1 MFALGILGIFQVLL
15 FPGILIKK
23 FIKLPKNFFFSLSSV
38 IGLSLITNFLFVFIL
53 TSLGIFVRWLVI
65 ILLLGELIAIVYLY
79 RNELSN
85 INLGISVLNFWNSLA
100 KSFHSL
106 IPVIDDQEKEII
118 KVVRYGFVLVSFV
131 IALIAIEWMSRFFR
145 YNLGEVFN
153 SWDAVVSW
161 NRWAVDWVSNQLP
174 LRTQDYPQLIPTNW
188 ALIYKLMGTSQ
199 IQFFAKAIMPLFPLL
214 ILLLLFGLG
223 VETKNPAFFLSVE
236 LVRMI
241 MKKFSVEF
249 LAAGYVD
256 FTLSFLVFLS
266 FVLLFLAFKEE
277 NLKAKI
283 NYIFLSLIFVSGS
296 VITKQPGF
304 YALLSVFLLS
314 VFFVLRNDLKIIFLQ
329 HRKQVVIFMI
339 LIGFIF
345 IPWYLYKGIQILS
358 GVEETHLFGALE
370 HTNQVHN
377 NRSLFANLIPGLKS
391 MGNYF
396 YIVLFLIPSLFFIE
410 KFWRIISVFVVIPY
424 IALWASYASYDPRNL
439 TMMFPFIAL
448 LFCLGVFGLFFWIF
462 RFITKFRLE
471 KIPVY
476 SILLL
481 AGILI
486 VAASF
491 IWTKEQLVYK
501 QLDKQKKIFSVELN
515 EKLYDYFSNREIAG
529 KILTNYPVDYLPGF
543 ENTQKSIVF
552 NEISQFSTG
561 INELDTHYLLYP
573 TNVSDEIQ
581 ILLDDL
587 ESQGKLEIVFSTD
600 SWIPYRFG
608 VLTR

>member
-1 MFALGILGIFQVLL
+1 MFSLGIFGIFQVLF

-23 FIKLPKNFFFSLSSV
+23 FINLPKNFFFSLSSV
-38 IGLSLITNFLFVFIL
+38 IGLSLITNFLFVLLL

-65 ILLLGELIAIVYLY
+65 FLLVAEMIAIIYFY

-85 INLGISVLNFWNSLA
+85 VNLGVIFHNLWNSLA
-100 KSFHSL
+100 KSVHSL
-106 IPVIDDQEKEII
+106 VPVIDDQEKVIL
-118 KVVRYGFVLVSFV
+118 KVVRYGLILFSFV

-153 SWDAVVSW
+153 TWDAVVSW
-161 NRWAVDWVSNQLP
+161 NRWAVDWASNQLP
-174 LRTQDYPQLIPTNW
+174 LRTQDYPQLIPANW
-188 ALIYKLMGTSQ
+188 ALIYKLTGSSQ
-199 IQFFAKAIMPLFPLL
+199 IQFFTKAIMPLFPLL

-223 VETKNPAFFLSVE
+223 METKNPAFFLSVE
-236 LVRMI
+236 LSRMI
-241 MKKFSVEF
+241 MKKFSAEF

-256 FTLSFLVFLS
+256 FALSFLVFLS
-266 FVLLFLAFKEE
+266 FILLFLAYKEE
-277 NLKAKI
+277 NLKTKL
-283 NYIFLSLIFVSGS
+283 NFVFLSLIFVSGS

-304 YALLSVFLLS
+304 FAMVSVFLLS
-314 VFFVLRNDLKIIFLQ
+314 VMFVLRNDLKIIFLQ

-339 LIGFIF
+339 LIGIIF
-345 IPWYLYKGIQILS
+345 FPWYLYKGIQILS

-396 YIVLFLIPSLFFIE
+396 YIILFLIPSLFFIE
-410 KFWRIISVFVVIPY
+410 KFWRIISVFVVFPY

-448 LFCLGVFGLFFWIF
+448 LFCLGAIGLFFWIF
-462 RFITKFRLE
+462 RLIIKFRIE

-476 SILLL
+476 SVFLLT
-481 AGILI
+481 GISI

-491 IWTKEQLVYK
+491 IWTKEQLVSK
-501 QLDKQKKIFSVELN
+501 QLDKQKQIFSVELN
-515 EKLYDYFSNREIAG
+515 EKLYEYFSNREIEG
-529 KILTNYPVDYLPGF
+529 KILTNYPIDYLPGF

-552 NEISQFSTG
+552 TEISQFSTG

-581 ILLDDL
+581 ILINDL
-587 ESQGKLEIVFSTD
+587 ESQDKLEIVFSTD
-600 SWIPYRFG
+600 SWIPYSFG